1 MKRFQIFCDF
11 DGTLAENDVGQ
22 QFFLTFSDPA
32 VSEAAVRA
40 WMRGE
45 ISSAE
50 MYRRELA
57 VTRARPEQIRQF
69 ALHQRL
75 SPGAET
81 FIRWCQQAGDEVFIV
96 SDGFAVYIRAILE
109 KFGLQTL
116 PLFANDLEFNPAG
129 ALQPVF
135 PYLEH
140 SCGRCANCKG
150 YHVRRLRKS
159 GWLQVYIGDGYSD
172 RCAVSEVDIVFAKR
186 DLAKYCD
193 EKGIA
198 YHAFENFEDVQ
209 NILEKIRRTG

>member
-22 QFFLTFSDPA
+22 QFFLTFSDPK
-32 VSEAAVRA
+32 VSEEAVKA
-40 WMRGE
+40 WMNGE

-57 VTRARPEQIRQF
+57 VTRATREQMHRF
-69 ALHQRL
+69 AMSQRL
-75 SPGAET
+75 SEGAVD
-81 FIRWCQQAGDEVFIV
+81 FIRRCQQAGDEVFVV
-96 SDGFAVYIRAILE
+96 SDGFAAYIRTILD
-109 KFGLQTL
+109 KFGLQSL
-116 PLFANDLEFNPAG
+116 PLFANDLTLDATG
-129 ALQPVF
+129 RLQPVF

-150 YHVRRLRKS
+150 YHVRRLRKE
-159 GWLQVYIGDGYSD
+159 GLLQVYIGDGFSD
-172 RCAVSEVDIVFAKR
+172 RCAVTQVDIVFAKR

-198 YHAFENFEDVQ
+198 YYAFQNFKDIQ
-209 NILEKIRRTG
+209 SILEKIRRSE